1 MQTVTTQPSLFMRDH
16 TLLGVCEGL
25 GEDFG
30 FNPVYLRVTLAAALI
45 WNPVAVIGGYL
56 AAGALVLVSRLL
68 VREPRAAFASTSA
81 EATADGKPVEQA
93 QPLADNEDEAAMV
106 AVAA

>member
-1 MQTVTTQPSLFMRDH
+1 MQTAATTQPSLFMRDH

-30 FNPVYLRVTLAAALI
+30 FNPVYLRVTLAALLI
-45 WNPVAVIGGYL
+45 WNPVAVIGFYL
-56 AAGALVLVSRLL
+56 AAGMVVLVSRLL
-68 VREPRAAFASTSA
+68 VREPRSAVARAMADQRPLAETAA
-81 EATADGKPVEQA
+81 PR
-93 QPLADNEDEAAMV
+93 ADNEDETALV